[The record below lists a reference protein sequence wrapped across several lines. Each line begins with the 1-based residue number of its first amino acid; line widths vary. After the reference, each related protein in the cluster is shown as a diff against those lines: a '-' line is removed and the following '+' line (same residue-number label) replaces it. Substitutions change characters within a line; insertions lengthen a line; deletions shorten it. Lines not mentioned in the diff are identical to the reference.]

1 MKQFRQ
7 SLILACAALTFI
19 FSSCGGG
26 EEKTTTTDTMS
37 ADSTS
42 VTDSTSANAGAPTAM
57 GNEINPPTNLM
68 VVVHKVANYDKWKT
82 SYDEHDS
89 MRLAAGIHSYVISRR
104 QPDSNTLVV
113 AVKADDLDKA
123 KAFAKDPSLKVAMQK
138 GGVVGAPDIQY
149 YKIVYD
155 DNSSIATDIREIR
168 TFKVKDWDAW
178 KKAFESGHQLRLD
191 NGLLERSYG
200 YDASDNH
207 KVMLVVAKTDTAKAN
222 AFLKSDLYKQ
232 RREAAGVE
240 GPTDVKTIRI
250 VARY

>member
-7 SLILACAALTFI
+7 GFILACTALALM
-19 FSSCGGG
+19 FSSCSGG

-42 VTDSTSANAGAPTAM
+42 AMDSTSANAGTPAATS
-57 GNEINPPTNLM
+57 NELNPPTNLM

-82 SYDEHDS
+82 DYDAHDS
-89 MRLAAGIHSYVISRR
+89 MRTASGLHSYVISRR

-123 KAFAKDPSLKVAMQK
+123 KAFAKGPSLKTAMQK
-138 GGVVGAPDIQY
+138 SGVVGAPEIHY
-149 YKIVYD
+149 YKVVYD

-168 TFKVKDWDAW
+168 TFTVKDWDAW
-178 KKAFESGHQLRLD
+178 KKAFDSGRQMRLD
-191 NGLLERSYG
+191 NGFVERSYG
-200 YDASDNH
+200 YDANDNH

-222 AFLKSDLYKQ
+222 AFLNSDLYKQ
-232 RREAAGVE
+232 RRKEAGVE
-240 GPTDVKTIRI
+240 GNTDVKTIRI